1 VELGRVLDFSQGS
14 FDSRVKEALAKV
26 NVHRLL
32 MEEKRRRGF
41 DAEKLV
47 FIGMADTA
55 SLHWCGMKSFF
66 SNLKMEPAFFASYLY
81 DRLTYSL
88 ELGYIKEVPVDERA
102 FLSIGEEITQ
112 IDIEKLLKRRQMS
125 VQKPPSSLLLS
136 KVVTGE
142 KLLIINPLLPKKK
155 KKEKI
160 ERLVQKRGI
169 RIGNL
174 NDLPAKL
181 RGELCEQFIAERYPT
196 IRWNFEWDDFVIVG
210 VPDGIS
216 DEFVYEFKTTGSEFL
231 LSHLEPCALVQG
243 DLYGHFFKRNYKR
256 VQVYVMDEQN
266 VYTWHEPVD
275 SGKAVEVLEAFKKV
289 CEEGGTPPPERWK
302 CRSCEYK
309 KTCQVKH
316 ALL

>member
-1 VELGRVLDFSQGS
+1 MELNRD
-14 FDSRVKEALAKV
+14 FDSSQEFFNNKVREALAKV
-26 NVHRLL
+26 NVRRLL
-32 MEEKRRRGF
+32 VEEKRRRGF
-41 DAEKLV
+41 DAEKPV

-55 SLHWCGMKSFF
+55 SLYWCSMKSFF
-66 SNLKMEPAFFASYLY
+66 SNLRMEIAFFASYLH

-88 ELGYIKEVPVDERA
+88 ELGYIKEVPSDEGA

-112 IDIEKLLKRRQMS
+112 SDIERLLKRRRKV

-136 KVVTGE
+136 NVVTGE
-142 KLLIINPLLPKKK
+142 KLLIINPLIP
-155 KKEKI
+155 KEKKGRI
-160 ERLVQKRGI
+160 EGLARKKGI

-181 RGELCEQFIAERYPT
+181 RGGLCEEFIAERYPT

-231 LSHLEPCALVQG
+231 LSYLEPYALVQG

-275 SGKAVEVLEAFKKV
+275 SGKAIEVLEAFKKV
-289 CEEGGTPPPERWK
+289 CEDGGTPPPERWK
-302 CRSCEYK
+302 CRSCEYR
-309 KTCQVKH
+309 KTCTVKH
-316 ALL
+316 ASL